1 MAAAAAPPQRGRAQ
15 HGGGA
20 AQGPPLSPQEAAG
33 PLREMRQPGPP
44 PPRRGGSFGPGEAP
58 SEAAAGK
65 GRAEGERRGGCER
78 LWAGDAW
85 SWSPLG
91 GPALLTRVSL
101 QGASSA
107 C

>member
-1 MAAAAAPPQRGRAQ
+1 MVGDGDERAPPDAPELKRRRKSPRLAEAAEREAEPE
-15 HGGGA
+15 HGSGGA
-20 AQGPPLSPQEAAG
+20 P
-33 PLREMRQPGPP
+33 
-44 PPRRGGSFGPGEAP
+44 
-58 SEAAAGK
+58 
-65 GRAEGERRGGCER
+65 EGERRGGCER